1 MKKVRML
8 PAELAKNASVGPL
21 DEDGVPIYDGPS
33 KTQLKRESA
42 ALQNLGAAL
51 VELPADRLKKI
62 DMPENLLVALLETQ
76 RIHAHG
82 ARKRQMQLV
91 GKLMRGVD
99 PVPLQEA
106 IDVVN
111 GISAQAKAGQ
121 QRLEKLRQRIMAS
134 DGEFANL
141 ANDFPQADLQQ
152 LRQLRRNALK
162 EIEQSKPPRA
172 YRELFR
178 QLRDLV
184 EGPQVGAGD
193 TAIDE
198 PE

>member
-62 DMPENLLVALLETQ
+62 DMPENLLVALLDTQ

-106 IDVVN
+106 IDVVK

-121 QRLEKLRQRIMAS
+121 QRLEHA
-134 DGEFANL
+134 
-141 ANDFPQADLQQ
+141 
-152 LRQLRRNALK
+152 
-162 EIEQSKPPRA
+162 
-172 YRELFR
+172 
-178 QLRDLV
+178 
-184 EGPQVGAGD
+184 
-193 TAIDE
+193 
-198 PE
+198 

>member
-62 DMPENLLVALLETQ
+62 DMPENLLVALLDTQ

-152 LRQLRRNALK
+152 LRQLRRNAALVTRRLTNPNDAFDFSLLSGCASLK
-162 EIEQSKPPRA
+162 SGC
-172 YRELFR
+172 
-178 QLRDLV
+178 LR
-184 EGPQVGAGD
+184 PAKR
-193 TAIDE
+193 
-198 PE
+198 